1 MLPERRIQMGI
12 VVVTKRPR
20 QVGVHCQAAGL
31 PARVLSVQSG
41 PAWPE
46 LRPPVLLDTIGLPVE
61 ELVALLAR
69 PPRLSAAPGDR
80 AAERPF
86 APVMALADPADCCV
100 LRLLGLCPAVE
111 LVCAESPQG
120 LARWLAYLEQ
130 RVVARSRG
138 GQTIWLI
145 EPPADAP
152 LEPALLSILAALLVS
167 PSYSDVAAHCGLSDS
182 TLYRTLRAIR
192 TGLGLPTS
200 TTGRLEPADLFRRII
215 ERLADPQPL
224 IARER

>member
-1 MLPERRIQMGI
+1 MDSYCE
-12 VVVTKRPR
+12 
-20 QVGVHCQAAGL
+20 AAGL

-46 LRPPVLLDTIGLPVE
+46 HRPPVLLDTIGLPVE
-61 ELVALLAR
+61 ELVVLLAR
-69 PPRLSAAPGDR
+69 PPRLGTAPVAR

-86 APVMALADPADCCV
+86 ARVVALADPADCCA

-138 GQTIWLI
+138 GQAIWLI

-152 LEPALLSILAALLVS
+152 LEPALLPLLAALLVL
-167 PSYSDVAAHCGLSDS
+167 PSYSDVAARCGLSDS

-200 TTGRLEPADLFRRII
+200 ATGRLEPAELSVKILA
-215 ERLADPQPL
+215 RLADPQPL